1 MWFTGKRILNLI
13 HQMTGFSADPQFIQC
28 HPLTHDVW
36 FLKSKDWRTRN
47 PHLEALKTRLHKSVH
62 PRCFFLAWLFSMSVL
77 ATIMNLTLFMNCQT
91 RHSRNTWI
99 VIDHIYRSNV
109 SMSNLVYLTLLK
121 WFLTHCDLGCYS
133 TTSSI
138 LINLIPDILPF
149 LISQVKTPQK
159 GQQDFLIFCGSAVL
173 LVTWL
178 HIFVANRVE
187 LVRQAALV
195 DVRLF
200 LASVCDF

>member
-28 HPLTHDVW
+28 QPQTHDVW
-36 FLKSKDWRTRN
+36 FYQKSSFWSFKN
-47 PHLEALKTRLHKSVH
+47 KIVQISP
-62 PRCFFLAWLFSMSVL
+62 
-77 ATIMNLTLFMNCQT
+77 MNITVFMNCQT
-91 RHSRNTWI
+91 KHSRNSWI

-133 TTSSI
+133 TTISSSI
-138 LINLIPDILPF
+138 LINLIPDTLPF
-149 LISQVKTPQK
+149 WTSQVKPHQK
-159 GQQDFLIFCGSAVL
+159 RHKDYLIFCGSAVL

-178 HIFVANRVE
+178 HIFVANQVE
-187 LVRQAALV
+187 LVR
-195 DVRLF
+195 
-200 LASVCDF
+200 